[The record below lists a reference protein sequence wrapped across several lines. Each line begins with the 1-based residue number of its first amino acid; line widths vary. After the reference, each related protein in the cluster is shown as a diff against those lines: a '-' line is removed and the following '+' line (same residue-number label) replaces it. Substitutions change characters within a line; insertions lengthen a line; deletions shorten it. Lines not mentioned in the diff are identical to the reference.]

1 MSGKE
6 LWRAR
11 LWIISLLLA
20 ALVIAFPSCVE
31 TPSAR
36 RVTHFLL
43 GDETQKVPAPQM
55 AEVAFSPH
63 GGGTDLI
70 LRVIASASREIRV
83 AAYSFTSRPIGRAL
97 VAAHQAGVDVKVVA
111 DHSQIG
117 KSSHSIIDDLAAG
130 GVGVRI
136 DTLHAIQHN
145 KYMIVDGKTV
155 QTGSFNYTASA
166 ESRNSENVLVFW
178 DSPKLAETYAKD
190 WLRLWN
196 GAVSYKAK

>member
-1 MSGKE
+1 MSDQE
-6 LWRAR
+6 SRR
-11 LWIISLLLA
+11 VRFWIIGLLLA
-20 ALVIAFPSCVE
+20 ALVVAFPACVE

-36 RVTHFLL
+36 RVAQFFLGEETH
-43 GDETQKVPAPQM
+43 KVPAPQM

-63 GGGTDLI
+63 GGGADLI

-97 VAAHQAGVDVKVVA
+97 VAAHKAGVDVKVVA

-117 KSSHSIIDDLAAG
+117 KSTHSVIDDLAAA
-130 GVGVRI
+130 GVGVSI

-178 DSPKLAETYAKD
+178 DSPQLAETYAKD

-196 GAVSYKAK
+196 GAARYKAK